1 MYKHTLK
8 RLQEVFASAR
18 TRTQTRTPIT
28 EFMICECFV
37 CVQNFPFRVHR
48 MRGDMPDI
56 LYTDNSVRRR
66 VLIGVH
72 PVPRTRVLLPRKRDS
87 AKCND
92 VVHTRWPGTDCT
104 IRRLVNV
111 VLVAT
116 QIMFSFCVRVR
127 TQTYYCYR
135 MGQSSPSSTMSL
147 LSGFV
152 YRMGGK
158 KRLHL
163 FFTGHTHT
171 LRRQE
176 YLHVR
181 RKSMKITQYSHCAP
195 QTYTDT
201 AIFFLLNNGILRN
214 YICTLFTSASHRTHG
229 HCGHCPWFALFCI
242 RHTVTFGP
250 SLPASMTVTCR

>member
-37 CVQNFPFRVHR
+37 CVQNFLFRVHR

-104 IRRLVNV
+104 IQIAGECYGNIRMMVCCFGCDPDHV
-111 VLVAT
+111 FVLCACADANILLLSHGPKFT
-116 QIMFSFCVRVR
+116 EFDDEFALWFCV
-127 TQTYYCYR
+127 QD
-135 MGQSSPSSTMSL
+135 
-147 LSGFV
+147 
-152 YRMGGK
+152 GGK

-181 RKSMKITQYSHCAP
+181 RKSMKITQYSRIVRHS
-195 QTYTDT
+195 QTYTNT
-201 AIFFLLNNGILRN
+201 AIFF
-214 YICTLFTSASHRTHG
+214 
-229 HCGHCPWFALFCI
+229 FAK
-242 RHTVTFGP
+242 
-250 SLPASMTVTCR
+250 